1 MLVNFIL
8 PTLTLITST
17 GTPEMTY
24 DETLRFLYSLEKF
37 GIRFGLENIS
47 LTLNLLQ
54 NPHQK
59 FKSIHIAGTN
69 GKGSTA
75 AMIASILQHAGYKTA
90 LYTSPHLQDFRERIR
105 INGFMIPEEDV
116 IELTER
122 INYELRI
129 TNYELRTQNSIQL
142 TFFEFTTAMAFLYFA
157 REKVDFA
164 VVEVGM
170 GGRLDA
176 TNVLNPVLSI
186 ITEID
191 IEHTEHLGEDI
202 KSITREKGGI
212 TKDYGTVILSSSKQ
226 DVIET
231 IESLCKEKNAKLY
244 RIGKDYV
251 GEKENTDIHSQ
262 QFKFIDRYNEIRN
275 PQSAIQNIEI
285 PLLGKYQIINA
296 STAVKAAL
304 ILPSIIPSLQ
314 KGGSRGRIKID
325 ESAVREGLKNV
336 KWNGRL
342 EIVSENPI
350 IILDGAHNPAAA
362 RALSEE
368 LEKIKGQGSRVR
380 SQGKNSKLIL
390 IIGILKDKDYKG
402 IISFLAPIADYIII
416 AKPKTLRA
424 REPEDLKTE
433 SLKYPPPPAS
443 PHKWGRNKVGGLMER
458 VVIIEEISEAVKKV
472 KSLVNADDIICITG
486 SFFTVGEA
494 RKIFDLQN

>member
-1 MLVNFIL
+1 
-8 PTLTLITST
+8 
-17 GTPEMTY
+17 MTY

-59 FKSIHIAGTN
+59 FKSILIAGTN

-75 AMIASILQHAGYKTA
+75 AMIASILQCAGYKTA

-105 INGFMIPEEDV
+105 INGVMIPEEDV
-116 IELTER
+116 IELTELIRNR
-122 INYELRI
+122 IYNHSEL
-129 TNYELRTQNSIQL
+129 SL

-212 TKDYGTVILSSSKQ
+212 IKENGITILSSNKT
-226 DVIET
+226 DVVEVIES
-231 IESLCKEKNAKLY
+231 ICKEKNAKLY
-244 RIGKDYV
+244 RIERDFGSRIIEF
-251 GEKENTDIHSQ
+251 GMRGSRFEFH
-262 QFKFIDRYNEIRN
+262 N
-275 PQSAIQNIEI
+275 PQSSIRNFEI
-285 PLLGKYQIINA
+285 PLLGRYQIINA
-296 STAVKAAL
+296 STAIKAAL
-304 ILPSIIPSLQ
+304 ILPSLR
-314 KGGSRGRIKID
+314 GGVKIGD
-325 ESAVREGLKNV
+325 SAIYEGLKNV
-336 KWNGRL
+336 KWQGRL

-362 RALSEE
+362 KVLSEE
-368 LEKIKGQGSRVR
+368 LKKFW
-380 SQGKNSKLIL
+380 NSEFGIRINKLIL

-402 IISFLAPIADYIII
+402 IISFLAPIADYII
-416 AKPKTLRA
+416 AVKPKTLRV
-424 REPEDLKTE
+424 REPEDLKIE

-458 VVIIEEISEAVKKV
+458 VEIIEDISEAVLRAKGLASV
-472 KSLVNADDIICITG
+472 DDLICITG

-494 RKIFDLQN
+494 RKWVTKMA

>member
-1 MLVNFIL
+1 
-8 PTLTLITST
+8 
-17 GTPEMTY
+17 MTY
-24 DETLRFLYSLEKF
+24 DETIKFLYSLEKF
-37 GIRFGLENIS
+37 GIKLGLESIS
-47 LTLNLLQ
+47 NLLVLL
-54 NPHQK
+54 NDPHKK

-75 AMIASILQHAGYKTA
+75 VMIASILQCAGYKTA

-122 INYELRI
+122 IRNRMYNHSEL
-129 TNYELRTQNSIQL
+129 SL

-157 REKVDFA
+157 KENVDFA

-212 TKDYGTVILSSSKQ
+212 IKDNGIVILSSNKT
-226 DVIET
+226 DVVEVIES
-231 IESLCKEKNAKLY
+231 ICKDKNAKLY
-244 RIGKDYV
+244 RIGKDFEFRIIEC
-251 GEKENTDIHSQ
+251 GMRSS
-262 QFKFIDRYNEIRN
+262 KFEFHN
-275 PQSAIQNIEI
+275 PQSSIRNFEI

-296 STAVKAAL
+296 STAIKAAL
-304 ILPSIIPSLQ
+304 ILPTF
-314 KGGSRGRIKID
+314 KGGVKID
-325 ESAVREGLKNV
+325 ESAIYEGLKNV
-336 KWNGRL
+336 KWSGRL

-362 RALSEE
+362 RVLSEE
-368 LEKIKGQGSRVR
+368 LEKIKGQGARGR
-380 SQGKNSKLIL
+380 GQGKNSKLIL

-402 IISFLAPIADYIII
+402 IISFLVPIADYII
-416 AKPKTLRA
+416 AVKPKTIRV

-433 SLKYPPPPAS
+433 AVKYLPPPAS
-443 PHKWGRNKVGGLMER
+443 PYKWGRNEVGGLMER
-458 VVIIEEISEAVKKV
+458 VVIIEDISEAVKKAR
-472 KSLVNADDIICITG
+472 SLASADDIICITG

-494 RKIFDLQN
+494 RKWVTKMA

>member
-1 MLVNFIL
+1 MI
-8 PTLTLITST
+8 
-17 GTPEMTY
+17 Y
-24 DETLRFLYSLEKF
+24 DETINYLYSLEKF
-37 GIRFGLENIS
+37 GIRLGLENIS

-54 NPHQK
+54 NPHHK

-75 AMIASILQHAGYKTA
+75 AMIASILQCAGYKTA

-116 IELTER
+116 IELTEIIRNR
-122 INYELRI
+122 IYNHSEL
-129 TNYELRTQNSIQL
+129 SL

-212 TKDYGTVILSSSKQ
+212 IKENGITILSSNKT
-226 DVIET
+226 DVVEVIES
-231 IESLCKEKNAKLY
+231 ICKEKNAKLY
-244 RIGKDYV
+244 RNEKDF
-251 GEKENTDIHSQ
+251 GFRIIECGMRGSRFEFH
-262 QFKFIDRYNEIRN
+262 N
-275 PQSAIQNIEI
+275 PQSVIRNYEI
-285 PLLGKYQIINA
+285 PLLGKYQITNA
-296 STAVKAAL
+296 STAIKASL
-304 ILPSIIPSLQ
+304 ILPSLIPPLQ
-314 KGGSRGRIKID
+314 RGGSRRGVKID
-325 ESAVREGLKNV
+325 ESAIREGLKNV
-336 KWNGRL
+336 KWHGRL
-342 EIVSENPI
+342 EIASENPI

-362 RALSEE
+362 KTLAEE
-368 LEKIKGQGSRVR
+368 LKGLKDRRQKTPVCR
-380 SQGKNSKLIL
+380 STGREDRRQKKLIL

-402 IISFLAPIADYIII
+402 IISFLAPISDYIII
-416 AKPKTLRA
+416 AKPKTPRA
-424 REPEDLKTE
+424 REPKDLKTE

-443 PHKWGRNKVGGLMER
+443 SHKWGRNKVGGLMES
-458 VVIIEEISEAVKKV
+458 VVIIENISDAISKARSIV
-472 KSLVNADDIICITG
+472 SDNDIICITG

-494 RKIFDLQN
+494 RKWVTKMA

>member
-1 MLVNFIL
+1 MTFYC
-8 PTLTLITST
+8 TL
-17 GTPEMTY
+17 MTY
-24 DETLRFLYSLEKF
+24 DETIKFLYSLEKF
-37 GIRFGLENIS
+37 GIKLGLESIS
-47 LTLNLLQ
+47 NLLVLL
-54 NPHQK
+54 NDPHQK

-75 AMIASILQHAGYKTA
+75 AMIASILESAGYKTA

-105 INGFMIPEEDV
+105 INGVMIPEEDV
-116 IELTER
+116 IELTELIRNR
-122 INYELRI
+122 IYNHSEL
-129 TNYELRTQNSIQL
+129 SL

-212 TKDYGTVILSSSKQ
+212 IKENGTVILSSHKP

-231 IESLCKEKNAKLY
+231 IESICKDKQAKLY
-244 RIGKDYV
+244 RIQKDFI
-251 GEKENTDIHSQ
+251 GERENTDIHSQ
-262 QFKFIDRYNEIRN
+262 QFKFIDSHLEIFN
-275 PQSAIQNIEI
+275 LQSSIFNLKI

-296 STAVKAAL
+296 STAIKASL
-304 ILPSIIPSLQ
+304 ILPSLIPPLQ
-314 KGGSRGRIKID
+314 RGGSRGGVKID
-325 ESAVREGLKNV
+325 ESAIREGLKNV
-336 KWNGRL
+336 KWQGRL
-342 EIVSENPI
+342 EIVAENPI

-362 RALSEE
+362 KVLSEE
-368 LEKIKGQGSRVR
+368 LREFKYGKAT
-380 SQGKNSKLIL
+380 KNSYPLAGEEKGEGAVKGRRLIL

-402 IISFLAPIADYIII
+402 IISFLAPLSDYIII
-416 AKPKTLRA
+416 IKPKSPRSRA
-424 REPEDLKTE
+424 PEDLKTE
-433 SLKYPPPPAS
+433 SLKYTDKA
-443 PHKWGRNKVGGLMER
+443 E
-458 VVIIEEISEAVKKV
+458 VIEDISDAVSKARSIV
-472 KSLVNADDIICITG
+472 SNNDIICITG

-494 RKIFDLQN
+494 RKWVTKMA

>member
-1 MLVNFIL
+1 
-8 PTLTLITST
+8 
-17 GTPEMTY
+17 MTY

-37 GIRFGLENIS
+37 GIRLGLKNIS
-47 LTLNLLQ
+47 LVLNFLK

-59 FKSIHIAGTN
+59 FKSILIAGTN

-75 AMIASILQHAGYKTA
+75 AMTASILQHAGYKTG

-122 INYELRI
+122 IND
-129 TNYELRTQNSIQL
+129 ELRTQNSIQL

-157 REKVDFA
+157 REKVDFE

-202 KSITREKGGI
+202 KSITGEKGGI
-212 TKDYGTVILSSSKQ
+212 IKEKGTVILSSCKP

-231 IESLCKEKNAKLY
+231 IESICKNKNAKLY
-244 RIGKDYV
+244 RSGKDFV
-251 GEKENTDIHSQ
+251 GEKEFGNIHYQ
-262 QFKFIDRYNEIRN
+262 QFRFIDSHLEIFN
-275 PQSAIQNIEI
+275 LKSSILNLKI

-304 ILPSIIPSLQ
+304 ILPSLIPPLQ
-314 KGGSRGRIKID
+314 RGGSRGGVKID
-325 ESAVREGLKNV
+325 ESAIREGLKDV
-336 KWNGRL
+336 KWHGRL

-362 RALSEE
+362 KVLSEE
-368 LEKIKGQGSRVR
+368 LKKLKYRSQKPEVR
-380 SQGKNSKLIL
+380 SQNKLIL
-390 IIGILKDKDYKG
+390 VIGILKDKDYKG
-402 IISFLAPIADYIII
+402 IISFLAPISDYIII
-416 AKPKTLRA
+416 AKPKTPRA
-424 REPEDLKTE
+424 RESEDLKIE
-433 SLKYPPPPAS
+433 SLKYPTPPAGGWGRGPQT
-443 PHKWGRNKVGGLMER
+443 PHKGRNKVGGLMER
-458 VVIIEEISEAVKKV
+458 VVIIEDISEAVLRAKNLA
-472 KSLVNADDIICITG
+472 STDDLICITG

-494 RKIFDLQN
+494 RKIFNLQN

>member
-1 MLVNFIL
+1 MTFYC
-8 PTLTLITST
+8 TL
-17 GTPEMTY
+17 MTY
-24 DETLRFLYSLEKF
+24 DETIKFLYSLEKF
-37 GIRFGLENIS
+37 GIKLGLESIS
-47 LTLNLLQ
+47 NLLVLL
-54 NPHQK
+54 NDPHQK

-75 AMIASILQHAGYKTA
+75 AMIASILQCAGYKTA

-105 INGFMIPEEDV
+105 INGVMIPEEDV
-116 IELTER
+116 IELTELIRNR
-122 INYELRI
+122 IYNHSEL
-129 TNYELRTQNSIQL
+129 SL

-176 TNVLNPVLSI
+176 TNVLNSVLSI

-212 TKDYGTVILSSSKQ
+212 IKENGITILSSNKT
-226 DVIET
+226 DVVEVIES
-231 IESLCKEKNAKLY
+231 ICKEKNAKLY
-244 RIGKDYV
+244 RIGKDYI

-262 QFKFIDRYNEIRN
+262 QFKFRDMSLRGKAE
-275 PQSAIQNIEI
+275 AISHYFEI

-296 STAVKAAL
+296 STAIKASL
-304 ILPSIIPSLQ
+304 ILPSLIPPLQ
-314 KGGSRGRIKID
+314 RGGSRGGVKID
-325 ESAVREGLKNV
+325 ESAIREGLKNV
-336 KWNGRL
+336 KWSGRL
-342 EIVSENPI
+342 EIVAENPI

-362 RALSEE
+362 KVLSEE
-368 LEKIKGQGSRVR
+368 LKELKYRNQKPEVR
-380 SQGKNSKLIL
+380 SQNKLIL
-390 IIGILKDKDYKG
+390 VIGILKDKDYKG
-402 IISFLAPIADYIII
+402 IISFLAPISDYIII

-433 SLKYPPPPAS
+433 SLKYLPPPAS
-443 PHKWGRNKVGGLMER
+443 HHKWGRNKVGGLMER
-458 VVIIEEISEAVKKV
+458 VVIIEDISEAVLRV
-472 KSLVNADDIICITG
+472 KNLASTDDLICITG

-494 RKIFDLQN
+494 RKWVTKMA

>member
-1 MLVNFIL
+1 
-8 PTLTLITST
+8 
-17 GTPEMTY
+17 MTY
-24 DETLRFLYSLEKF
+24 DETIKFLYSLEKF
-37 GIRFGLENIS
+37 GIKLGLESIS
-47 LTLNLLQ
+47 NLLVLL
-54 NPHQK
+54 NDPHQK

-75 AMIASILQHAGYKTA
+75 AMIASILQCAGYKTA

-116 IELTER
+116 IELTKIIRNRIYNHSER
-122 INYELRI
+122 F
-129 TNYELRTQNSIQL
+129 L

-176 TNVLNPVLSI
+176 TNTLNPVVSI

-202 KSITREKGGI
+202 KSITAEKGGI
-212 TKDYGTVILSSSKQ
+212 IKDYGTVILSSSKQ

-231 IESLCKEKNAKLY
+231 IESICKEKNAKLY
-244 RIGKDYV
+244 RIGKDYI
-251 GEKENTDIHSQ
+251 GEKENTDIHFQ
-262 QFKFIDRYNEIRN
+262 QFKFREMSLRGKAE
-275 PQSAIQNIEI
+275 AISHSFEI

-296 STAVKAAL
+296 STAIEISL
-304 ILPSIIPSLQ
+304 ILKE
-314 KGGSRGRIKID
+314 KGFKID
-325 ESAVREGLKNV
+325 ESAIREGLKNV
-336 KWNGRL
+336 KWQGRF

-362 RALSEE
+362 KVLSEE

-380 SQGKNSKLIL
+380 GQGKNSKLIL
-390 IIGILKDKDYKG
+390 IIGILKDKDYKR
-402 IISFLAPIADYIII
+402 IISFLAPIVDYIII
-416 AKPKTLRA
+416 AKPKTPRV
-424 REPEDLKTE
+424 REPEDLKIE
-433 SLKYPPPPAS
+433 SLKYTD
-443 PHKWGRNKVGGLMER
+443 KVE
-458 VVIIEEISEAVKKV
+458 IIEDISEAVKKAR
-472 KSLVNADDIICITG
+472 SLASTDALICITG

-494 RKIFDLQN
+494 RKWVTKMA